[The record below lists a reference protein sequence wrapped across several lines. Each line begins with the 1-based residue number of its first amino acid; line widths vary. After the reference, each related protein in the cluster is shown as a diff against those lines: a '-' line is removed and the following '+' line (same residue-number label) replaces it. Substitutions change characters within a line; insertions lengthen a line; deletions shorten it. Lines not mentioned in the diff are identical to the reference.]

1 MLTISICFVFPP
13 RHNPAS
19 IIEVK
24 QALGSGVPEGWKALT
39 CSLFPHLLSTRL
51 QSCVIQ
57 ALRIYSWHGHSTLK
71 FWETFLS
78 FELFWFSIL
87 WTLGKRFQQVGRI
100 FKLHYVVIN
109 LKKSRKWAS
118 KLLWQGSVVDNYKF
132 DFKKNWRNRYFSNP
146 GPSIARCGGFFTPK
160 QRPV

>member
-57 ALRIYSWHGHSTLK
+57 ALRIYSWHGHSTSK

-78 FELFWFSIL
+78 FELFWFLFFGL
-87 WTLGKRFQQVGRI
+87 WENVFNRWAEF

-118 KLLWQGSVVDNYKF
+118 KLLWQGSVVNYFKF
-132 DFKKNWRNRYFSNP
+132 DLKKTDE
-146 GPSIARCGGFFTPK
+146 IDIMQVILDHK
-160 QRPV
+160 HQR